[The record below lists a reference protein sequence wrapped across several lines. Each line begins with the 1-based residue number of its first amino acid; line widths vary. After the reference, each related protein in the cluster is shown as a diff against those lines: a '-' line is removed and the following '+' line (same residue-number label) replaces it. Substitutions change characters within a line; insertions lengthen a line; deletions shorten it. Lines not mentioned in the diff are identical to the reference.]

1 MGKHKLQANHRS
13 RLLPCKY
20 DTTGPP
26 MVDFVIADVWLKLL
40 VYDYHEDCLQK
51 ITVALLQL
59 NLPQAKA
66 FCNLHCMPFPIQS
79 KYPTVQYKA
88 PKKHQYDKRI
98 NECRTQN
105 RPLAALQ
112 QQKFLEF
119 VEKQYH
125 PYSILLVARGLIHP
139 ISFPC
144 RIAVGVVTA
153 FYFTKSIHAKNKNQ
167 TNHYDQIGRNQST
180 TNNSR
185 VIL

>member
-119 VEKQYH
+119 VEKHH

-144 RIAVGVVTA
+144 LIAVGVASNSLLFHQVHTC
-153 FYFTKSIHAKNKNQ
+153 Q
-167 TNHYDQIGRNQST
+167 EQEPNQS
-180 TNNSR
+180 
-185 VIL
+185 L